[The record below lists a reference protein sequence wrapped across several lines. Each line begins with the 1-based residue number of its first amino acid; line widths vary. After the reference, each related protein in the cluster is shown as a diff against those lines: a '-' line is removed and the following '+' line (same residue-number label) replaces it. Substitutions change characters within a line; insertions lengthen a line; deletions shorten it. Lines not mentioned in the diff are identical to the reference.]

1 VSRIGD
7 LPRRVTVV
15 LWLGVTSFW
24 AGQISL
30 YLLADLALSDSILL
44 ATLLVVM
51 PALAVAQAPLT
62 EYMELERLPAY
73 WSSIA
78 TLGLLGTISWLV
90 GTRVGGLA
98 AIGVAPLA
106 PSPFI
111 AWTLGLLAA
120 SLTIIIVFR
129 QIAVVLRLRE
139 GPLLRELLPRTG
151 DERRVFAVLS
161 VVAGVAEEVAYRGYA
176 IPVLL
181 PVLGP
186 VGALLLT
193 SAVFGVLHA
202 YQGALG
208 ILRTAVMGATLGGS
222 FLLSGSL
229 LPSVAAHVL
238 IDLLAGLVLA
248 DKLLLPLVTEVA
260 EGDPLSRMSKQTHGS
275 RPRTDR

>member
-1 VSRIGD
+1 MSRFEN
-7 LPRRVTVV
+7 LPPHVTAV
-15 LWLGVTSFW
+15 LWVGVTTFW
-24 AGQISL
+24 AVQLSL
-30 YLLADLALSDSILL
+30 YLLAELQLSDTILL
-44 ATLLVVM
+44 ATLLIAM
-51 PALAVAQAPLT
+51 PALAVAQVPLT
-62 EYMELERLPAY
+62 KAREIERIPAY

-78 TLGLLGTISWLV
+78 TLWLLGTISWMV
-90 GTRVGGLA
+90 GTRTDGVV
-98 AIGVAPLA
+98 AIGVTSLA
-106 PSPFI
+106 PAPFI
-111 AWTLGLLAA
+111 AWTLALLAA
-120 SLTIIIVFR
+120 GLGIIVVFR

-139 GPLLRELLPRTG
+139 SPLLRALLPRTG

-161 VVAGVAEEVAYRGYA
+161 IAAGVAEEVAYRGYA

-186 VGALLLT
+186 VGVLLLT

-208 ILRTAVMGATLGGS
+208 ILRTAVMGATLAGG

-229 LPSVAAHVL
+229 LPPIAAHVL

-248 DKLLLPLVTEVA
+248 DKLLLPLVTDVA
-260 EGDPLSRMSKQTHGS
+260 DGDPLSRTSKQTHGS